1 MSNHVAF
8 FAVHADDVARAKRFY
23 ENVFGWKF
31 TPWGPPDF
39 YLIDAGSDGRGIR
52 GALEKRQEPL
62 TGTGSRG
69 YECSI
74 SVAAVD
80 AVAKAIPKHG
90 GRIIMPK
97 AVIPTVGQLIKFE
110 DTEGNRAGAIQ
121 YEAGAE
127 HRQV

>member
-1 MSNHVAF
+1 MSNYVSF

-23 ENVFGWKF
+23 ESVFGWKF

-39 YLIDAGSDGRGIR
+39 YLIAAGPPGKGIR

-62 TGTGSRG
+62 TGTGFRG

-74 SVAAVD
+74 AVASVD

-90 GRIIMPK
+90 GTITMPK
-97 AVIPTVGQLIKFE
+97 AAIPTVGQLIKFE
-110 DTEGNRAGAIQ
+110 DTEGNRACAIQ
-121 YEAGAE
+121 YEEGAG
-127 HRQV
+127 